1 MTQLIAADM
10 DGTLLDS
17 QKRLSPDL
25 FPLIRTLRAR
35 GIRFAAASGRQ
46 YHNLYATFSETA
58 DQMLFIAENGAAVYD
73 GTQCLFADKLPASY
87 FVDPIQTIRSLPGV
101 NVVLCTHDGA
111 FIECDDDPV
120 FVRNAHMYYEKL
132 DVVPDLIAHLEHQ
145 PAFKLAVFEQGKAE
159 TGCWPV
165 LRQYEDKFAV
175 VLSGADW
182 VDLMNPETNK
192 GSGLHRMADYLG
204 IPIADTM
211 AFGDYLND
219 LELLREAGF
228 ACAME
233 NGHPDLKRMADC
245 IVPSNDE
252 NGVVRAIRAHFKL

>member
-1 MTQLIAADM
+1 MIRLIAADL

-17 QKRLSPDL
+17 RKRLSPGL
-25 FPLIRTLRAR
+25 FPLIRALRAR
-35 GIRFAAASGRQ
+35 GVRFAAASGRQ
-46 YHNLYATFSETA
+46 YDNLLALFEPVA
-58 DQMLFIAENGAAVYD
+58 DDLLFIAENGAVVCD
-73 GTQCLFADKLPASY
+73 GRRRLFSDALPKAY
-87 FVDPIQTIRSLPGV
+87 FRGPIERVRGLPGV
-101 NVVLCTHDGA
+101 NCVLCTA
-111 FIECDDDPV
+111 QSAYIECANDPV
-120 FVRNAHMYYEKL
+120 FLENARMYYEKL
-132 DVVPDLIAHLEHQ
+132 TIADDLLTVLETV

-245 IVPSNDE
+245 TVPSNDE
-252 NGVVRAIRAHFKL
+252 NGVVRAIRAHFNL

>member
-1 MTQLIAADM
+1 MISLIAADL

-25 FPLIRTLRAR
+25 FPLIRTLRAQ

-46 YHNLYATFSETA
+46 YHNLHMLFSEVA

-73 GTQCLFADKLPASY
+73 GEQRLFADQLPTSY
-87 FVDPIQTIRSLPGV
+87 FVEPIQTIRSLPGV

-111 FIECDDDPV
+111 FIEGSDDPV
-120 FVRNAHMYYEKL
+120 FVRNARMYYQKL
-132 DVVPDLIAHLEHQ
+132 TIVPDLIAQLAHQ

-165 LRQYEDKFAV
+165 LRQYEDKFAA

-192 GSGLHRMADYLG
+192 GSGLHRLADYLG

-219 LELLREAGF
+219 CELLTEAGF

-233 NGHPDLKRMADC
+233 NGHLDLKRIADC
-245 IVPSNDE
+245 TVPSNDE
-252 NGVVRAIRAHFKL
+252 NGVVRAIRAHFNL

>member
-25 FPLIRTLRAR
+25 FPLIRTLHAR

-46 YHNLYATFSETA
+46 YHNLYATFSEIA

-73 GTQCLFADKLPASY
+73 GTECLFADKLPASY
-87 FVDPIQTIRSLPGV
+87 FVGPIQTIRSLPGV

-182 VDLMNPETNK
+182 VDLMNPETTAWRTIWASRLPTPWLSATTSTTSSCCVRPVLPARWRTVTPISSAWQTAPSRPTTK
-192 GSGLHRMADYLG
+192 TGSS
-204 IPIADTM
+204 
-211 AFGDYLND
+211 
-219 LELLREAGF
+219 
-228 ACAME
+228 
-233 NGHPDLKRMADC
+233 
-245 IVPSNDE
+245 VPS
-252 NGVVRAIRAHFKL
+252 AHISICNL

>member
-46 YHNLYATFSETA
+46 YHNLYATFSEIA

-132 DVVPDLIAHLEHQ
+132 EVVPDLIAHLEHQ

-165 LRQYEDKFAV
+165 LRQYEDKSLPLYCR
-175 VLSGADW
+175 VL
-182 VDLMNPETNK
+182 T
-192 GSGLHRMADYLG
+192 GS
-204 IPIADTM
+204 T
-211 AFGDYLND
+211 
-219 LELLREAGF
+219 
-228 ACAME
+228 
-233 NGHPDLKRMADC
+233 
-245 IVPSNDE
+245 
-252 NGVVRAIRAHFKL
+252 